1 VNNCGEKD
9 GPVVRLVVADAHR
22 LMQDALA
29 AQLEPEGFEIV
40 GQACKGSQV
49 MPLVAATRPDALLTE
64 SDLPELDGIAVISR
78 LRRTFPRVVPIVF
91 AADNRRAQIE
101 RALDAGAHGFI
112 SKAIDPRALGAE
124 IRRVLEQPT
133 RIPIGLPA
141 APQPQGVAANLTS
154 REMAILQL
162 VAEGGSNVQ
171 IGRQTFVTEQTVK
184 FHLTNIYRKIGVS
197 NRTEAALFARRH
209 GLLELQEQ
217 VA

>member
-1 VNNCGEKD
+1 MKNCGEKD

-40 GQACKGSQV
+40 GAAWKGSQV
-49 MPLVAATRPDALLTE
+49 MPLVAATRPDAVLTE
-64 SDLPELDGIAVISR
+64 SDLPELDGIAVVSR
-78 LRRTFPRVVPIVF
+78 LRRSFPRVVPIVF
-91 AADNRRAQIE
+91 AADNRRARIE
-101 RALDAGAHGFI
+101 QAFEAGAHGFI
-112 SKAIDPRALGAE
+112 SKAIDPRELGAE

-133 RIPIGLPA
+133 RIPIGIPE
-141 APQPQGVAANLTS
+141 APQPRGVAANLTS

-184 FHLTNIYRKIGVS
+184 FHLTNIYRKLGVS

-209 GLLELQEQ
+209 GLLELHER